1 MNLTFIISVTRTI
14 NITFSSLFFLYL
26 GRHMVAMF
34 IQSYKVMYKEEGQT
48 WRYYTIDEA
57 SPPRVIHILFYFILF

>member
-1 MNLTFIISVTRTI
+1 
-14 NITFSSLFFLYL
+14 
-26 GRHMVAMF
+26 MVAMF

-57 SPPRVIHILFYFILF
+57 SPPRVIHILFHFILF